1 MLGYRRILVTG
12 GAGFVG
18 AHLALSLKRDLEGCD
33 VVALD
38 SLRRRGSELAIARLT
53 AGGVQFLHGD
63 VRQPGDIDAVGAFDL
78 LLDCAAE
85 PSVHAG
91 HGESPRYA
99 IDVNLAGSVI
109 SFEAARRHGADI
121 VFLSTSRVYPIAGLR
136 ALPLVEMGCRMIL
149 PDAAQGTGWSAAGI
163 GEGFPLHGARTI
175 YGATKLAAEL
185 LLQEYR
191 ANYGLRILVNRC
203 GVIAGPWQMGMAEQG
218 LIAFWA
224 ARHAYGGPLAY
235 HGFGG
240 KGHQVRDPLHVG
252 DLYDL
257 LGQQI
262 ADWPRHD
269 GRIYNVGGGTANS
282 LSLAELTVLCGQ
294 FAGNRRPIAQ
304 HSETEPFD
312 IPYYVSDNALVT
324 AATGWQPSRDP
335 AAIVD
340 DVFRWLTDNRA
351 ILEPILG
358 AA

>member
-18 AHLALSLKRDLEGCD
+18 AHLALSLKRDLENCD

-38 SLRRRGSELAIARLT
+38 NLRRRGSELGLSRLA
-53 AGGVQFLHGD
+53 AGGVQFIHGD
-63 VRQPGDIDAVGAFDL
+63 VRQPEDIDAVGAFDL

-91 HGESPRYA
+91 YSDSPRYA
-99 IDVNLAGSVI
+99 LDVNLTGSANA
-109 SFEAARRHGADI
+109 FEAARRHGADVI
-121 VFLSTSRVYPIAGLR
+121 FMSTGRVYPVAGLR
-136 ALPLVEMGCRMIL
+136 ALPLVEIDSRLVL
-149 PDAAQGTGWSAAGI
+149 PDAAQGAGWSAAGI
-163 GEGFPLHGARTI
+163 AENFPLRGARTI

-203 GVIAGPWQMGMAEQG
+203 GLIAGPWQMGKAEQG
-218 LIAFWA
+218 LVAFWA
-224 ARHAYGGPLAY
+224 ARHVYGGPLAY

-240 KGHQVRDPLHVG
+240 KGYQVRDPLHVE

-257 LGQQI
+257 LSRQI
-262 ADWPRHD
+262 ADWPQHD
-269 GRIYNVGGGTANS
+269 GQIYNVGGGQANS
-282 LSLAELTVLCGQ
+282 LSLAELTALCEH
-294 FAGNRRPIAQ
+294 FAGSGRPIAQ
-304 HSETEPFD
+304 RSETEPFD

-324 AATGWQPSRDP
+324 ATTGWQPAHDL
-335 AAIVD
+335 AAIMD
-340 DVFRWLTDNRA
+340 EVFRWLVDNRA
-351 ILEPILG
+351 TLEPILG